1 MLQTIAVDN
10 LKCGGCA
17 NTVTKSLEKVAGIKD
32 VHVDVDQGLVS
43 FDGEPASYSEAVQR
57 LDNLGYP
64 LRGSASGLHGAV
76 ETAKSYVS
84 CAIGRVTK

>member
-17 NTVTKSLEKVAGIKD
+17 NTVTKSLNNIAGIND
-32 VHVDVDQGLVS
+32 VQVDVDKGQVS
-43 FDGEPASYSEAVQR
+43 FEGDVSLYEKAVQR
-57 LDNLGYP
+57 LDDLGYP
-64 LRGSASGLHGAV
+64 VRGSASGLHGAV